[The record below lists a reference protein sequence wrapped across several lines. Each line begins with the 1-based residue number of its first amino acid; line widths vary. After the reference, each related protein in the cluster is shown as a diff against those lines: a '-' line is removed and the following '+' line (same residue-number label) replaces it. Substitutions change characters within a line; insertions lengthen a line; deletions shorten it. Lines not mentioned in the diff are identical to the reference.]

1 MKQERLQ
8 ELLATQFNS
17 QRLLPLQIIYLA
29 ITAGVV
35 VLFTVGFILG
45 LRSAGQTVSKF
56 AAVLAY
62 ISMAAP
68 VLIFFI
74 SNKIF
79 MRRVSAIAGEGDVF
93 GQLRAA
99 LLAKA
104 GIVESGALFG
114 VVAWLLICLRT
125 HLSFIPPVYYGVF
138 VGLLVMLLNTAIYLP
153 TPGRIRRWLSKKVD

>member
-56 AAVLAY
+56 AVVLAY

-104 GIVESGALFG
+104 GIVESGALLG

-138 VGLLVMLLNTAIYLP
+138 AGLFVMLLNTAIYLP
-153 TPGRIRRWLSKKVD
+153 TPGRIRRWLSDKGD